1 MVMCYF
7 LALGPRGP
15 SGEKGDKGVGEMGDV
30 GPPGAP
36 GNIPHSF
43 IIHRIVQWQLFASL
57 DFFLPLL
64 TLCDSISICARFM
77 FILLAEIA

>member
-43 IIHRIVQWQLFASL
+43 IIHRIVLAAICLIRFLSSFAHVV
-57 DFFLPLL
+57 
-64 TLCDSISICARFM
+64 
-77 FILLAEIA
+77 